1 MGGDKGGLDYLGAVI
16 SGFFGGLGGGTFVQ
30 AIFSIAGGIADSWIS
45 GELNGDN
52 MGQVLF
58 SIGVS
63 TVLSSVAGHLGGK
76 IASNKKA
83 NSLAKLGRHEIKN
96 SMKNMKLKYS
106 LSKNGT
112 SAKAL
117 AKFLNKDTSVW
128 FGKIAGEY
136 GMAGTVSGLY
146 SLFPF

>member
-1 MGGDKGGLDYLGAVI
+1 MGGDKNGLDYLGAVI

-83 NSLAKLGRHEIKN
+83 NSLAKFGRHEIKN

-117 AKFLNKDTSVW
+117 AKF
-128 FGKIAGEY
+128 
-136 GMAGTVSGLY
+136 
-146 SLFPF
+146 